1 MSSTGKHWK
10 RLCGLPTYSFFKDMN
25 ENICRVPNPT
35 GNWIEIHKAQE
46 IVDNAETDINELKSI
61 VNLFLTYFGMDEDE
75 WNKSVF
81 DKAREVLLEI
91 NEKE

>member
-1 MSSTGKHWK
+1 MSTGRHWK
-10 RLCGLPTYSFFKDMN
+10 RLCELPKYSFLKDMN
-25 ENICRVPNPT
+25 ESVCRVENKS
-35 GNWIEIHKAQE
+35 GNWIEIHEAQE

-75 WNKSVF
+75 WNKPVF
-81 DKAREVLLEI
+81 DRAREVLLEI